1 MSKRALRRILWAVCV
16 LGLLALIVVQG
27 CVFFNRSPIARITL
41 SAFSGESPLQVA
53 FDAGSSSDPDGAITR
68 YAWDF
73 GDGGTATTET
83 ANHVFVAVTETKT
96 FKVTLTVFDD
106 DGAEGRATQ
115 SIEVRPQGTG
125 DAIAGDA
132 PVARLRADRLVG
144 VAPVTVMFDAS
155 ASTGGAGPITSYNW
169 DFGDGTTLI
178 GSAVVSHVFQPAETE
193 TYLVTL
199 RVWNELDLNH
209 AGQVEIV
216 AIVPD
221 AVGGGDAPIAELT
234 ANDPLLLFESN
245 SLPAIPSIFEVIF
258 DPRGSSADAGQ
269 RIDYYEWN
277 FGDGTLALK
286 KSNATETHVYEL
298 SAETRTFLVTLTVY
312 DDQGY
317 SDVALLNITL
327 TQP

>member
-1 MSKRALRRILWAVCV
+1 MSKRAMRRILWAVSV

-27 CVFFNRSPIARITL
+27 CMFFNRSPIARITA
-41 SAFSGESPLQVA
+41 SAFSGESPLTVA

-73 GDGGTATTET
+73 GDGGTASTET
-83 ANHVFVAVTETKT
+83 VNHVFVVATDTKT

-106 DGAEGRATQ
+106 NDGEGRATQ

-132 PVARLRADRLVG
+132 PVARLRVDRLVG

-155 ASTGGAGPITSYNW
+155 ASTGGGGVITTYNW
-169 DFGDGTTLI
+169 DFGDGTTLV

-199 RVWNELDLNH
+199 RVWNELDLNN

-216 AIVPD
+216 AIVPA
-221 AVGGGDAPIAELT
+221 AVGAGDAPIAELT
-234 ANDPLLLFESN
+234 ASDPLLLFESG
-245 SLPAIPSIFEVIF
+245 SVPAIPSIFQVTF

-269 RIDYYEWN
+269 RIEYYEWN
-277 FGDGTLALK
+277 YGDGTLDLET
-286 KSNATETHVYEL
+286 SDWTMTHVYDL
-298 SAETRTFLVTLTVY
+298 SSETRTFLVTLTVY

-317 SDVALLNITL
+317 EDAALLNITL